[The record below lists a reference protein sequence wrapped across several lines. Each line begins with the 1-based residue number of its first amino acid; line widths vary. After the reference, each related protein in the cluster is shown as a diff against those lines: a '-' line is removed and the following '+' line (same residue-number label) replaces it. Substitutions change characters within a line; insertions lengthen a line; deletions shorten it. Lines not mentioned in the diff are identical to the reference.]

1 MLANLWNFWLILAV
15 CWQKFSYAVRGK
27 PAISHKLKA
36 KNRAKTT
43 QFGHVLQAN
52 LQHNQATFVKIIYHN
67 TNPRNLARLF
77 IYRKAN
83 LRHNKT
89 HFAKFAL
96 VKIRKINTNLPNL
109 QKQKTQWILRHQLQI
124 SPKLRDKGYFR
135 AKINSLKISSA
146 FKISRP

>member
-27 PAISHKLKA
+27 PAISRKLKA

-43 QFGHVLQAN
+43 QFDNVLQAN
-52 LQHNQATFVKIIYHN
+52 LQHNQPTFVKIVYHN
-67 TNPRNLARLF
+67 ANPRNLARLF

-96 VKIRKINTNLPNL
+96 VKIRKINTNLSNL
-109 QKQKTQWILRHQLQI
+109 QKQKNAMDFAPKSTLKFHQ
-124 SPKLRDKGYFR
+124 S
-135 AKINSLKISSA
+135 
-146 FKISRP
+146 